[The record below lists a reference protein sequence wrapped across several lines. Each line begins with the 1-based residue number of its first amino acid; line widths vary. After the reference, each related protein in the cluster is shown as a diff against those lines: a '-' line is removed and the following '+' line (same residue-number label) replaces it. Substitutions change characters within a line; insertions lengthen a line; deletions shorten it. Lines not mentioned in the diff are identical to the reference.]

1 MKTAISIPD
10 KVFADADRL
19 AKRLKK
25 SRSQLYS
32 EAVEDYVSRHS
43 DDEITE
49 SWNLALK
56 SSTDDDRDLEA
67 FVAEAARRTLKR
79 VQW

>member
-10 KVFADADRL
+10 KVFADAEKL

-32 EAVEDYVSRHS
+32 EAVAEYICRHEP
-43 DDEITE
+43 DEITE
-49 SWNLALK
+49 SWNRMLADPEAADPEL
-56 SSTDDDRDLEA
+56 DA
-67 FVAEAARRTLKR
+67 FVAEAARRTLER
-79 VQW
+79 SEW